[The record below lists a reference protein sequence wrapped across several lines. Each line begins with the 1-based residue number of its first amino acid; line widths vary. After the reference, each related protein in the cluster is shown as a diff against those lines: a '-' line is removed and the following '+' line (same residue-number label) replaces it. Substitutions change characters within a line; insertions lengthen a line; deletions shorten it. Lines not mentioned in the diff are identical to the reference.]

1 MADDK
6 KFLKL
11 NFHGDPNVGLHG
23 LATEKFCL
31 LGRCATH
38 EQTAEIESV
47 LKVPAIQVGL
57 YGTDLVGLFAVAT
70 SDSVLLP
77 EIIFPNELKAVKEKL
92 AKLNVDVHTIK
103 TEHTALG
110 NNILINETHGI
121 ISTVYD
127 KKATEQI
134 KKAFPKVK
142 FEQFDLSGLTIP
154 GSLGKVTVKGGVF
167 SPNISYL
174 EIKKLEKLFGFE
186 IGLGTVNMGNP
197 FLSSGIIANSNG
209 LVIGTMCSGY
219 EMSRIFESLGLF
231 ISVAGL

>member
-1 MADDK
+1 MAEDK
-6 KFLKL
+6 RFLKL

-23 LATEKFCL
+23 LATDKFCL
-31 LGRCATH
+31 VGRCAN
-38 EQTAEIESV
+38 EKQVAEIESV
-47 LKVPAIQVGL
+47 LKVPVVQIGL

-70 SDSVLLP
+70 SDSILLP
-77 EIIFPNELKAVKEKL
+77 EIIFPNELKAVKAKL
-92 AKLNVDVHTIK
+92 AKLGVKVNTIK

-110 NNILINETHGI
+110 NNILITEKHGV

-127 KKATEQI
+127 KKTAEQI

-142 FEQFDLSGLTIP
+142 FEQFDLAGLAIP
-154 GSLGKVTVKGGVF
+154 GSLGKITAKGGIF
-167 SPNISYL
+167 SPNISDV

-197 FLSSGIIANSNG
+197 FVSSGIIANSNG
-209 LVIGTMCSGY
+209 LIVGSMSSGY
-219 EMSRIFESLGLF
+219 EMSRIFESLGFF

>member
-1 MADDK
+1 MEPDTK
-6 KFLKL
+6 RFLKL

-23 LATEKFCL
+23 LATDKFCL
-31 LGRCATH
+31 LGRCAT
-38 EQTAEIESV
+38 EQAVADIEQV
-47 LKVPAIQVGL
+47 LKVPVIQVGL

-77 EIIFPNELKAVKEKL
+77 EIIFPNELKAVREKL
-92 AKLNVDVHTIK
+92 AKLGVKVQTIK

-110 NNILINETHGI
+110 NNMLINSGHGI

-127 KKATEQI
+127 KKAVAQI

-154 GSLGKVTVKGGVF
+154 GSLGKVTSKGGIF
-167 SPNISYL
+167 SPNISDA

-197 FLSSGIIANSNG
+197 FVSSGIIANSNG
-209 LVIGTMCSGY
+209 LIIGSMSSGY
-219 EMSRIFESLGLF
+219 EMSRIFESLGFF
-231 ISVAGL
+231 ISIA